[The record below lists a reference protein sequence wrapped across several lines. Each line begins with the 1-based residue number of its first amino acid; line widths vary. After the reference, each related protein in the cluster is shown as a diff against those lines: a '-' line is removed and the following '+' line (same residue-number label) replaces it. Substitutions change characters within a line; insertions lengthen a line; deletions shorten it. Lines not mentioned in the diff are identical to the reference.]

1 MLSRHQ
7 VMSGTD
13 QLLTVAEHFKPVF
26 EKTIEV
32 AVAVDAVWGQMEHL

>member
-1 MLSRHQ
+1 
-7 VMSGTD
+7 MSGTD

-32 AVAVDAVWGQMEHL
+32 AVAVAVDAVCGGQMEHS